1 MIAIFIPQS
10 SIRRRRAA
18 LLVFA
23 RTPVSDTSVAKPA
36 VTTFHLLGPSPLGA
50 PNVSMLREF
59 FEYRELVW
67 ALALKELRIRYK
79 RSSLGFLW
87 ALLNP
92 LLMMLILTA
101 VFSTVM
107 RIPVRNYAVFLISAL
122 LPWTFFSQALTYSAE
137 SIVGNGEL
145 LKKVAVPKAV
155 FPVAAVISNSI
166 NFALSLIPLV
176 LILALLHFPFHLTWV
191 LMPIP
196 FIALVLFTMGCGF
209 LFAAANVYYRDV
221 SHIVQLLLSAWFY
234 LSPVIYS
241 LDFVPARFQPFFKLN
256 PMLYLLEG
264 FRGLI
269 YYGAVPSWHVVAASL
284 LLGGIALVI
293 GFFTFARYQDSFVFY
308 V

>member
-1 MIAIFIPQS
+1 MNLIAAM
-10 SIRRRRAA
+10 RR
-18 LLVFA
+18 
-23 RTPVSDTSVAKPA
+23 
-36 VTTFHLLGPSPLGA
+36 
-50 PNVSMLREF
+50 N
-59 FEYRELVW
+59 RELIW
-67 ALALKELRIRYK
+67 CLALKELRVRYK
-79 RSSLGFLW
+79 RSVLGFVW

-92 LLMMLILTA
+92 LMMMAILTV
-101 VFSTVM
+101 VFSNLA
-107 RIPVRNYAVFLISAL
+107 RLPIKRYAVFLISAL
-122 LPWTFFSQALTYSAE
+122 LPWTFFSQALTYCTE
-137 SIVGNGEL
+137 SIVGNGPL

-176 LILALLHFPFHLTWV
+176 IILALLRFPFHLTWV
-191 LMPIP
+191 LMPLP

-256 PMLYLLEG
+256 PMLYLLNG
-264 FRGLI
+264 FRDLI
-269 YYGAVPSWHVVAASL
+269 YYGTLPSWHLAAASL
-284 LLGGIALVI
+284 LLGGAALVI
-293 GFFTFARYQDSFVFY
+293 GFRVFARYQDSFVFY

>member
-1 MIAIFIPQS
+1 
-10 SIRRRRAA
+10 
-18 LLVFA
+18 
-23 RTPVSDTSVAKPA
+23 
-36 VTTFHLLGPSPLGA
+36 
-50 PNVSMLREF
+50 MLKELYK
-59 FEYRELVW
+59 YRELVW

-107 RIPVRNYAVFLISAL
+107 RIPVQHYAIFLISAL

-155 FPVAAVISNSI
+155 FPVAAVVSNAI
-166 NFALSLIPLV
+166 NFALSLIPLA
-176 LILALLHFPFHLTWV
+176 LILLLLRFPFHATWA
-191 LMPIP
+191 LMPVP
-196 FIALVLFTMGCGF
+196 FIALALFSMGFGF

-221 SHIVQLLLSAWFY
+221 SHIVQLVLSAWFY

-241 LDFVPARFQPFFKLN
+241 LDFVPARFQNVFKLN
-256 PMLYLLEG
+256 PMLYLLDG
-264 FRGLI
+264 FRDLI
-269 YYGAVPSWHVVAASL
+269 YYGALPSWQVTAISL
-284 LLGGIALVI
+284 LVG
-293 GFFTFARYQDSFVFY
+293 TFALLAGAFVFSRYQDSFVFY

>member
-1 MIAIFIPQS
+1 MRPSALAA
-10 SIRRRRAA
+10 SIWQ
-18 LLVFA
+18 
-23 RTPVSDTSVAKPA
+23 
-36 VTTFHLLGPSPLGA
+36 
-50 PNVSMLREF
+50 MLRDF
-59 FEYRELVW
+59 HKYRELIW
-67 ALALKELRIRYK
+67 ALAMKELRIRYK

-92 LLMMLILTA
+92 LLMMVILTV

-107 RIPVRNYAVFLISAL
+107 RIPVKNYAVFLISAL

-176 LILALLHFPFHLTWV
+176 LILLLLRFPFHLSW
-191 LMPIP
+191 LWMPIP

-209 LFAAANVYYRDV
+209 FFAAANVYYRDV

-256 PMLYLLEG
+256 PMLYLLNG
-264 FRGLI
+264 FRDVI
-269 YYGAVPSWHVVAASL
+269 YYGALPSWHLVAASL
-284 LLGGIALVI
+284 LLGGVALLL
-293 GFFTFARYQDSFVFY
+293 GFGIFARYQDSFVFY